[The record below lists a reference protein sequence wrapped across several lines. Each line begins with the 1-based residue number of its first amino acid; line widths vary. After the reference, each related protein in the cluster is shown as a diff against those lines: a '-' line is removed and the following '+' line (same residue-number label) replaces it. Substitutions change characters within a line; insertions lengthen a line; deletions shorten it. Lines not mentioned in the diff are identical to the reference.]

1 MKDSPL
7 IKWHVTELD
16 RAEEQLGMAE
26 ESIRELQVQ
35 IAGLQ
40 AQLTV
45 ERAKREER
53 TPSEGGRLGYGV
65 G

>member
-1 MKDSPL
+1 MNDLNYCPL
-7 IKWHVTELD
+7 IEWQITELD

-45 ERAKREER
+45 ERAKHECI
-53 TPSEGGRLGYGV
+53 YNV
-65 G
+65 